1 MFGIILHIQTITSPF
16 HLRSITVL
24 LNQYGQS
31 SSSGLRR
38 WIWVPN
44 PRSVR
49 SFGMSLNQLTTH
61 NRPPS
66 SFLFHV
72 NSILAT
78 KKHDVVLLTRNLQP
92 SLADKGIDVRV
103 VDYTDHESLV
113 FALQGVHT
121 VISAIS
127 AHNPPELYK
136 SQVALLE
143 AAKKVGAKR
152 FAPSEF
158 AGSVRTSTRIECC
171 TESYKETDVCQ

>member
-1 MFGIILHIQTITSPF
+1 MDSGTKSSKRTLFLASFNELKTHNHRRSPF
-16 HLRSITVL
+16 T
-24 LNQYGQS
+24 
-31 SSSGLRR
+31 
-38 WIWVPN
+38 
-44 PRSVR
+44 
-49 SFGMSLNQLTTH
+49 
-61 NRPPS
+61 
-66 SFLFHV
+66 FHV

-78 KKHDVVLLTRNLQP
+78 KKHNVVLLTRNPQP
-92 SLADKGIDVRV
+92 LLADKGIDVRV

-113 FALQGVHT
+113 SALQGVHT

-136 SQVALLE
+136 SQIALLE

-171 TESYKETDVCQ
+171 TEIYKETDVCQ